1 MREDARE
8 RHASVYVFRLRMP
21 RCVCRTFSPPVTGE
35 QADVQISRPQT
46 KRDKREEV
54 RLVHT
59 HTYRNTKKFKAIYI
73 PHHLPFLGF
82 HESLVNQTPQ
92 FSRYL

>member
-8 RHASVYVFRLRMP
+8 WRASVYVFRLRMP

-59 HTYRNTKKFKAIYI
+59 HTHTQKYQEIQSYLHPPTTS
-73 PHHLPFLGF
+73 L
-82 HESLVNQTPQ
+82 SLV
-92 FSRYL
+92 SMKAL